1 MNTYGNART
10 RKTQEKL
17 YAAQVAVFAK
27 LSENHTNL
35 FLV

>member
-1 MNTYGNART
+1 MNTYGNACI
-10 RKTQEKL
+10 RKTEEKL
-17 YAAQVAVFAK
+17 CAALVAVFAK